1 MPFRVRAGR
10 GRSHLTTLA
19 HIQSSSRT
27 HSTDLQEIVTVSSH
41 SPAAGHSVPKPVS
54 AYVGLLRA
62 AVEDTNEPGASL
74 VARIARLPIATFG
87 QLLSAR
93 RRYDELAE
101 QGDVVIDAV
110 VGMVRHRLGASDDS
124 DNADD
129 EQYDDSS
136 DWMADDFASPDR
148 ASAAITSIT
157 ERSANGAA
165 HDSWAAAAIEP
176 ADEPEPTPLQQL
188 EQFSVPAEVGAQAG
202 GLKSAADLPLKDF
215 DHMTGPQLR
224 GRLRTLD
231 RVQLVQLLDYERAHA
246 NRVPIV
252 LMLENRLTK
261 LLAAGD

>member
-1 MPFRVRAGR
+1 
-10 GRSHLTTLA
+10 
-19 HIQSSSRT
+19 
-27 HSTDLQEIVTVSSH
+27 VTVTSN
-41 SPAAGHSVPKPVS
+41 SPATGHPVPKPVS
-54 AYVGLLRA
+54 AYVGLLLA

-101 QGDVVIDAV
+101 QGDFVIDAV
-110 VGMVRHRLGASDDS
+110 VGMVRHRLGGSDTGDS
-124 DNADD
+124 EAA
-129 EQYDDSS
+129 EYDGSS
-136 DWMADDFASPDR
+136 DWMADDFASPSR
-148 ASAAITSIT
+148 ASAAVTSIT
-157 ERSANGAA
+157 GRSNGAA
-165 HDSWAAAAIEP
+165 HDSGADAAP
-176 ADEPEPTPLQQL
+176 APTPLEQL
-188 EQFSVPAEVGAQAG
+188 EQFSVPPEIGAQAG
-202 GLKSAADLPLKDF
+202 GLKTAADLPLADF

-261 LLAAGD
+261 LLANG

>member
-1 MPFRVRAGR
+1 VA
-10 GRSHLTTLA
+10 SN
-19 HIQSSSRT
+19 
-27 HSTDLQEIVTVSSH
+27 
-41 SPAAGHSVPKPVS
+41 SPASGHPVPKPVS
-54 AYVGLLRA
+54 AYVGLLLA

-87 QLLSAR
+87 QLLTAR

-101 QGDVVIDAV
+101 HGDVLIDAV
-110 VGMVRHRLGASDDS
+110 VGMVRHRLGGGEESEP
-124 DNADD
+124 D
-129 EQYDDSS
+129 EYDDSS

-148 ASAAITSIT
+148 ASAAVTSIT
-157 ERSANGAA
+157 GRSANGAA
-165 HDSWAAAAIEP
+165 HDPWADLP
-176 ADEPEPTPLQQL
+176 DNDEEQPEPTPLERL
-188 EQFSVPAEVGAQAG
+188 EQFSVPAEIGAQAG
-202 GLKSAADLPLKDF
+202 GLKTAADLPLADF

-261 LLAAGD
+261 LLAAND

>member
-1 MPFRVRAGR
+1 M
-10 GRSHLTTLA
+10 
-19 HIQSSSRT
+19 SSN
-27 HSTDLQEIVTVSSH
+27 
-41 SPAAGHSVPKPVS
+41 SPAAGHPVPKPIS
-54 AYVGLLRA
+54 AYVGLLLA

-87 QLLSAR
+87 QLLTAR

-110 VGMVRHRLGASDDS
+110 VGMVRHRLGGSDD
-124 DNADD
+124 ADISVAD
-129 EQYDDSS
+129 QHDDRS
-136 DWMADDFASPDR
+136 DWMADDFASPSR
-148 ASAAITSIT
+148 ASAAVTSIT
-157 ERSANGAA
+157 GRSNGAA
-165 HDSWAAAAIEP
+165 HDPWADLTGDAG
-176 ADEPEPTPLQQL
+176 DLPEPTPLQQL
-188 EQFSVPAEVGAQAG
+188 EQFSVPAEIGAQAG
-202 GLKSAADLPLKDF
+202 GLKSAADLPLADF

>member
-1 MPFRVRAGR
+1 
-10 GRSHLTTLA
+10 
-19 HIQSSSRT
+19 
-27 HSTDLQEIVTVSSH
+27 VSSN
-41 SPAAGHSVPKPVS
+41 SPAAGHPVPKPIS
-54 AYVGLLRA
+54 AYVGLLLA

-87 QLLSAR
+87 QLLTAR

-101 QGDVVIDAV
+101 QGDFVIDAV
-110 VGMVRHRLGASDDS
+110 VGMVRHRLGGSDDS
-124 DNADD
+124 VAD
-129 EQYDDSS
+129 EYDGSS
-136 DWMADDFASPDR
+136 DWMADDFASPSR
-148 ASAAITSIT
+148 ASAAVTSIT
-157 ERSANGAA
+157 GRSNGAA
-165 HDSWAAAAIEP
+165 HDPWADLP
-176 ADEPEPTPLQQL
+176 DEAGDLPEPTPLQKL
-188 EQFSVPAEVGAQAG
+188 EQFSVPAEIGAQAG
-202 GLKSAADLPLKDF
+202 SLKSAADLPLSDF